1 MAEYIEDLGDENLNK
16 FFVMPDEALLDVE
29 FHDLLEET
37 TKEVRYVFNH
47 WVLLSNDASTTN
59 EIAVMDTSVQN
70 TK

>member
-37 TKEVRYVFNH
+37 TRGKIR
-47 WVLLSNDASTTN
+47 
-59 EIAVMDTSVQN
+59 I
-70 TK
+70 